1 MFGIE
6 GSKPFV
12 AVANNQGVFA
22 VYVDGLRRVGNIAL
36 THFMRQPYHPCS
48 GSAVGEDGVAAFVIV
63 GRDGGAHIE
72 IAVR

>member
-12 AVANNQGVFA
+12 AVADNQGVFA
-22 VYVDGLRRVGNIAL
+22 VYVDGLRRIGNIAL
-36 THFMRQPYHPCS
+36 SDFMRQPYHPCA
-48 GSAVGEDGVAAFVIV
+48 GSAVGEDGVAAFIV
-63 GRDGGAHIE
+63 VGGRGGAHIE